1 MREQINT
8 LRWEWIVFEEI
19 YEKLTIDLKNKK
31 DKCALIVDIA
41 NNANT
46 DREKAT
52 KELAELIKEAEQE
65 KAEFDKNMKN
75 VNDKILEERAKKEAL
90 KQKE

>member
-1 MREQINT
+1 M
-8 LRWEWIVFEEI
+8 
-19 YEKLTIDLKNKK
+19 KNKK

-52 KELAELIKEAEQE
+52 KELSDLIKEAENE
-65 KAEFDKNMKN
+65 KSEFDKNMAS
-75 VNDKILEERAKKEAL
+75 VNAKILEERAKKEAL
-90 KQKE
+90 KQKELK

>member
-1 MREQINT
+1 
-8 LRWEWIVFEEI
+8 
-19 YEKLTIDLKNKK
+19 LKNKK

-52 KELAELIKEAEQE
+52 KELSDLIKEAENE
-65 KAEFDKNMKN
+65 KSEFDKNMAS
-75 VNDKILEERAKKEAL
+75 VNAKILEERAKKEAL
-90 KQKE
+90 KQKELK

>member
-1 MREQINT
+1 
-8 LRWEWIVFEEI
+8 VFEEI

-46 DREKAT
+46 DWEKAT
-52 KELAELIKEAEQE
+52 KELADLIKEAE
-65 KAEFDKNMKN
+65 
-75 VNDKILEERAKKEAL
+75 
-90 KQKE
+90 

>member
-1 MREQINT
+1 M
-8 LRWEWIVFEEI
+8 FEEI

-46 DREKAT
+46 DWEKAT
-52 KELAELIKEAEQE
+52 KELADLIKEAE
-65 KAEFDKNMKN
+65 
-75 VNDKILEERAKKEAL
+75 
-90 KQKE
+90 

>member
-1 MREQINT
+1 M
-8 LRWEWIVFEEI
+8 FEEI

-41 NNANT
+41 NNANN
-46 DREKAT
+46 DWEKAT

-75 VNDKILEERAKKEAL
+75 VNEKILEERAKKEAL

>member
-1 MREQINT
+1 MT
-8 LRWEWIVFEEI
+8 V
-19 YEKLTIDLKNKK
+19 DLKNKK

-52 KELAELIKEAEQE
+52 KELAELIKEAESE

-75 VNDKILEERAKKEAL
+75 VNDKILEEWAKKEAL
-90 KQKE
+90 K

>member
-46 DREKAT
+46 DWEKAT

-75 VNDKILEERAKKEAL
+75 VNDKILEDRAKKEAL
-90 KQKE
+90 K